1 MPCRDHKKH
10 LRYFRRC
17 FFMLIQEKFL
27 LSQYDMHSGNE
38 FMKRLLYILTILVC
52 SAPQMI
58 GQEKAPYFCNV
69 EDSVLEY
76 VRTTAEGD
84 VKWYHT
90 MRIEDVKQTGESM
103 LIDYTSYI
111 LNHKRKPY
119 YGDEPAQLHAAVDDG
134 TVTLDVAESVAAVF
148 RTMLPSGA
156 KITSAGG
163 ESSLPSDMA
172 PGNVLPDVHA
182 SVKALGLTMK
192 ITVTERKVLRHET
205 ITTPA
210 GTFDCIVVRERKVEK
225 GMGRNRHTVADTW
238 YARGVGMVRHDTYSP
253 DLELQTS
260 EKLVAVRNPLYHHV
274 GTASNL

>member
-1 MPCRDHKKH
+1 
-10 LRYFRRC
+10 
-17 FFMLIQEKFL
+17 
-27 LSQYDMHSGNE
+27 MHIGNGL
-38 FMKRLLYILTILVC
+38 MKRLIYILVILVC
-52 SAPQMI
+52 AAADML
-58 GQEKAPYFCNV
+58 GQEKAPYFCNE
-69 EDSVLEY
+69 EDAVLEY
-76 VRTTAEGD
+76 IRTTAEGD

-90 MRIEDVKQTGESM
+90 MKIEEVWQEGDLTR
-103 LIDYTSYI
+103 IDYTSHI

-148 RTMLPSGA
+148 RTLLPSGA
-156 KITSAGG
+156 KIISSGG

-172 PGNVLPDVHA
+172 PGDVLPDVQA

-192 ITVTERKVLRHET
+192 ITVTERTVLRYET

-238 YARGVGMVRHDTYSP
+238 YARGIGMVRHDTYSP
-253 DLELQTS
+253 DMGLQTS
-260 EKLVAVRNPLYHHV
+260 EVLSSKMSR
-274 GTASNL
+274 

>member
-1 MPCRDHKKH
+1 
-10 LRYFRRC
+10 
-17 FFMLIQEKFL
+17 
-27 LSQYDMHSGNE
+27 MHSGNE

-52 SAPQMI
+52 STPQMM
-58 GQEKAPYFCNV
+58 GQEKTPYFCNV

-76 VRTTAEGD
+76 TRTTAEGE

-90 MRIEDVKQTGESM
+90 MTIGETWQKEDTTF
-103 LIDYTSYI
+103 IDYTSHI
-111 LNHKRKPY
+111 LNHKHKPY
-119 YGDEPAQLHAAVDDG
+119 YGDEPAQLHAAIDDG
-134 TVTLDVAESVAAVF
+134 TVILDVAESVAAVF
-148 RTMLPSGA
+148 RTLLPSGA

-172 PGNVLPDVHA
+172 PGDVLADVHA

-192 ITVTERKVLRHET
+192 ISVTERKALRYET

-238 YARGVGMVRHDTYSP
+238 YARGIGMVRHDTYSP
-253 DLELQTS
+253 ELELQTS
-260 EKLVAVRNPLYHHV
+260 ERLVSILNTSSHHEIAT
-274 GTASNL
+274 GKN

>member
-1 MPCRDHKKH
+1 
-10 LRYFRRC
+10 
-17 FFMLIQEKFL
+17 MLIQEKFL

-38 FMKRLLYILTILVC
+38 FMKRLLYILTIFV
-52 SAPQMI
+52 SAAVDMM
-58 GQEKAPYFCNV
+58 GQNVAPYFCNV

-90 MRIEDVKQTGESM
+90 MTIGDVRQAGDTT

-119 YGDEPAQLHAAVDDG
+119 YGDEPAQLQATVNKG

-148 RTMLPSGA
+148 RTLLPSGT

-172 PGNVLPDVHA
+172 PGDVLADVHA
-182 SVKALGLTMK
+182 FVKALGLTMK
-192 ITVTERKVLRHET
+192 ISVIERKALRYET

-238 YARGVGMVRHDTYSP
+238 YARGIGMVRHDTYSP
-253 DLELQTS
+253 EFELQTS
-260 EKLVAVRNPLYHHV
+260 ERLVSILNTSSHHEIAT
-274 GTASNL
+274 GKN

>member
-1 MPCRDHKKH
+1 
-10 LRYFRRC
+10 
-17 FFMLIQEKFL
+17 
-27 LSQYDMHSGNE
+27 
-38 FMKRLLYILTILVC
+38 
-52 SAPQMI
+52 MI
-58 GQEKAPYFCNV
+58 GQEKTPYFCNV

-90 MRIEDVKQTGESM
+90 MRIDDVKQEGDLTR
-103 LIDYTSYI
+103 IDYTSHI

-119 YGDEPAQLHAAVDDG
+119 YGDEPAQLQATVNKG

-148 RTMLPSGA
+148 RTMLPSNA
-156 KITSAGG
+156 KISSSGG
-163 ESSLPSDMA
+163 ESSLPSDMSL
-172 PGNVLPDVHA
+172 GDVLPDVHA

-192 ITVTERKVLRHET
+192 ITVTERKALRYET

-238 YARGVGMVRHDTYSP
+238 YARGIGMVRHDTYSP
-253 DLELQTS
+253 ELELQTS
-260 EKLVAVRNPLYHHV
+260 EKLVSILNTSFHHDN
-274 GTASNL
+274 TTQNN

>member
-1 MPCRDHKKH
+1 
-10 LRYFRRC
+10 
-17 FFMLIQEKFL
+17 
-27 LSQYDMHSGNE
+27 MHSGNE
-38 FMKRLLYILTILVC
+38 FMKRLLYILTIFV
-52 SAPQMI
+52 SAAVDMM
-58 GQEKAPYFCNV
+58 GQNVAPYFCNV

-90 MRIEDVKQTGESM
+90 MTIGDVRQAGDTT

-119 YGDEPAQLHAAVDDG
+119 YGDEPAQLQATVNKG

-148 RTMLPSGA
+148 RTLLPSGT

-172 PGNVLPDVHA
+172 PGDVLADVHA
-182 SVKALGLTMK
+182 FVKALGLTMK
-192 ITVTERKVLRHET
+192 ISVIERKALRYET

-238 YARGVGMVRHDTYSP
+238 YARGIGMVRHDTYSP
-253 DLELQTS
+253 EFELQTS
-260 EKLVAVRNPLYHHV
+260 ERLVSILNTSSHHEIAT
-274 GTASNL
+274 GKN

>member
-1 MPCRDHKKH
+1 
-10 LRYFRRC
+10 
-17 FFMLIQEKFL
+17 MLIQEKFL

-38 FMKRLLYILTILVC
+38 FMKRLLYILIIL
-52 SAPQMI
+52 AGAAADMM
-58 GQEKAPYFCNV
+58 GQERAPYFCNV

-76 VRTTAEGD
+76 VRITSEGD

-90 MRIEDVKQTGESM
+90 MRIEDVKQVGGS
-103 LIDYTSYI
+103 IAVDYTSHI
-111 LNHKRKPY
+111 LNHKHKPY
-119 YGDEPAQLHAAVDDG
+119 YGDEPAQLHAAIDDG

-148 RTMLPSGA
+148 RTLLPSGT

-163 ESSLPSDMA
+163 ESSLPSDLA
-172 PGNVLPDVHA
+172 PGDVLPDVQA

-192 ITVTERKVLRHET
+192 ITVTERKALRYET

-238 YARGVGMVRHDTYSP
+238 YARGIGMVRHDTYSP
-253 DLELQTS
+253 ELELQTS
-260 EKLVAVRNPLYHHV
+260 ERLVSILNTSSHHEIAT
-274 GTASNL
+274 GKN

>member
-1 MPCRDHKKH
+1 
-10 LRYFRRC
+10 
-17 FFMLIQEKFL
+17 
-27 LSQYDMHSGNE
+27 
-38 FMKRLLYILTILVC
+38 
-52 SAPQMI
+52 MI
-58 GQEKAPYFCNV
+58 GQEKTPYFCNV

-90 MRIEDVKQTGESM
+90 MRIDDVKQEGDLTR
-103 LIDYTSYI
+103 IDYTSHI

-119 YGDEPAQLHAAVDDG
+119 YGDEPAQLQATVNKG

-148 RTMLPSGA
+148 RTMLPSNA
-156 KITSAGG
+156 KISSSGG
-163 ESSLPSDMA
+163 ESSLPSDMSL
-172 PGNVLPDVHA
+172 GDVLPDVHA

-192 ITVTERKVLRHET
+192 ITVTERKALRYET

-238 YARGVGMVRHDTYSP
+238 YARGIGMVRHDTYSP
-253 DLELQTS
+253 ELELQTS
-260 EKLVAVRNPLYHHV
+260 EKLVSILNTSFHHDN
-274 GTASNL
+274 TSQNN

>member
-1 MPCRDHKKH
+1 
-10 LRYFRRC
+10 
-17 FFMLIQEKFL
+17 
-27 LSQYDMHSGNE
+27 MHSGNE
-38 FMKRLLYILTILVC
+38 FMKRLLYILTIFV
-52 SAPQMI
+52 SAAVDMM
-58 GQEKAPYFCNV
+58 GQNEVPYFCNTA
-69 EDSVLEY
+69 DTVLEY
-76 VRTTAEGD
+76 TRTTAEGD

-90 MRIEDVKQTGESM
+90 MTIGDVRQAGDTT

-119 YGDEPAQLHAAVDDG
+119 YGDEPAQLQAVVDDG

-148 RTMLPSGA
+148 RTLLPSGA

-163 ESSLPSDMA
+163 ESSLPSNMA
-172 PGNVLPDVHA
+172 PGDVLPDVQA

-192 ITVTERKVLRHET
+192 ITVTERKALRYET

-238 YARGVGMVRHDTYSP
+238 YARGIGMVRHDTYSP
-253 DLELQTS
+253 ELELQTS
-260 EKLVAVRNPLYHHV
+260 EKLVSILNTSFHHDN
-274 GTASNL
+274 TTQNN